1 MSKKS
6 KSLKLVNRRTKE
18 EWLCEDFTNQKN
30 IDGTMFV
37 EVYKSENGRKVW
49 MNVTNL
55 DKKRVD
61 SK

>member
-18 EWLCEDFTNQKN
+18 EWLCEDYTNQKN

-37 EVYKSENGRKVW
+37 EVYKPENGRKVW

>member
-1 MSKKS
+1 MSIKS
-6 KSLKLVNRRTKE
+6 KAVKLINRRTKE
-18 EWLCEDFTNQKN
+18 EWFCENFTNQKN

-37 EVYKSENGRKVW
+37 EVYKPENGRKVW